1 MPFTVALVGRPN
13 VGKSTLF
20 NRLVGKKIAIV
31 DDTPGVTRDRRLGD
45 ASIYDMEFTAVDTA
59 GLENMFD
66 DSLESRMRQQT
77 ENAIAQSHVICMV
90 TDARDGITPLD
101 DHFAQF
107 LRRTNRPVIL
117 LVNKCEGNNA
127 QDAINE
133 SYALGLGE
141 PIGISGEHGIGMPD
155 VYNALRSH
163 YEQWQADNPDELAD
177 DTAPTPIM
185 NIELD
190 EDGNPLLGEA
200 IPDLDDPT
208 RPIQLAIVGRPN
220 VGKSTMINSLL
231 GEERLLTGPEAG
243 ITRDS
248 ITVDFEWKNR
258 PLKLVDT
265 AGLRRR
271 SRVDSKLEKLSG
283 TDTRRSIQFAQV
295 VALVLDANDML
306 EKQDL
311 TIARQ
316 VIDEGRALIIVA
328 NKWDTITDKDAQLQK
343 LSDRLQ
349 TSLPQVRG
357 IPIITTAGIRGKN
370 LNKMLDMVLQV
381 YETWNQRISTS
392 RLNTWL
398 TQAVDAN
405 PPPLVRG
412 RRLKIRYMT
421 QAKTRPPTFAVFI
434 SIADEMP
441 ESYMRYLA
449 NGLRTTFNLWGIP
462 LRLLPRNNTKTNPF
476 AHLAKKR

>member
-45 ASIYDMEFTAVDTA
+45 ANIYDMDFCVVDTA
-59 GLENMFD
+59 GLEELFD
-66 DSLESRMRQQT
+66 DSLEARMRQQT
-77 ENAIAQSHVICMV
+77 EQAIADAHVICMM
-90 TDARDGITPLD
+90 TDARAGLTPLD
-101 DHFAQF
+101 EHFAQF
-107 LRRTNRPVIL
+107 LRKSNRPVIV
-117 LVNKCEGNNA
+117 LVNKCEGNDA
-127 QDAINE
+127 QDSLTE

-141 PIGISGEHGIGMPD
+141 PVGVSGEHGIGMAD
-155 VYNALRSH
+155 LYNALLPH
-163 YEQWQADNPDELAD
+163 YEKWTED
-177 DTAPTPIM
+177 DAIANDPYLMEEPITDV
-185 NIELD
+185 ELD
-190 EDGNPLLGEA
+190 EDGNPL
-200 IPDLDDPT
+200 IPNLDDPK

-220 VGKSTMINSLL
+220 VGKSTMVNSLL

-248 ITVDFEWKNR
+248 IAVDFQWRDR
-258 PLKLVDT
+258 PMKLVDT

-271 SRVDSKLEKLSG
+271 SRVDTKLERLSG
-283 TDTRRSIQFAQV
+283 ADTRRAIQYAQV

-316 VIDEGRALIIVA
+316 VIKEGRALIIVA
-328 NKWDTITDKDAQLQK
+328 NKWDTIDDKDAQLQK
-343 LSDRLQ
+343 LKDRLQ

-357 IPIITTAGIRGKN
+357 IPVITTAGIRGKN
-370 LNKMLDMVLQV
+370 LNKMLDSVLAI
-381 YETWNQRISTS
+381 YETWNIRISTS
-392 RLNTWL
+392 QLNTWL
-398 TQAVDAN
+398 NQAVAAN

-421 QAKTRPPTFAVFI
+421 QAKTRPPTFALFI

-441 ESYMRYLA
+441 ESYIRYLA
-449 NGLRTTFNLWGIP
+449 NGLRNTFHIWGIP
-462 LRLLPRNNTKTNPF
+462 LRLLPRNNTKENPF
-476 AHLAKKR
+476 AHLANKRT

>member
-1 MPFTVALVGRPN
+1 MPFTVAIVGRPN

-31 DDTPGVTRDRRLGD
+31 DDTPGVTRDRRPGN
-45 ASIYDMEFTAVDTA
+45 ASIYDMDFCAVDTA
-59 GLENMFD
+59 GLENLFD

-77 ENAIAQSHVICMV
+77 ETAIAEAHVICMV
-90 TDARDGITPLD
+90 TDARAGMTPMD
-101 DHFAQF
+101 EYFAQF
-107 LRRTNRPVIL
+107 LRRSDRPVL
-117 LVNKCEGNNA
+117 VLVNKCEGNNA
-127 QDAINE
+127 QNSILEA
-133 SYALGLGE
+133 YALGLGE

-155 VYNALRSH
+155 LYNALLPH
-163 YEQWQADNPDELAD
+163 YETWQQDHAN
-177 DTAPTPIM
+177 TPHDPESDAIESPLL

-190 EDGNPLLGEA
+190 QDGNALNPH
-200 IPDLDDPT
+200 LDDPK

-231 GEERLLTGPEAG
+231 GKNRLLTGPEAG
-243 ITRDS
+243 ITRDA
-248 ITVDFEWKNR
+248 IAVDFKWRDR

-271 SRVDSKLEKLSG
+271 SKVNTKLEKLSG
-283 TDTRRSIQFAQV
+283 TDTRRAIQYAQV
-295 VALVLDANDML
+295 VALVLDASDML

-316 VIDEGRALIIVA
+316 VIEEGRALIIVA
-328 NKWDTITDKDAQLQK
+328 NKWDTITEKDQQLQK

-370 LNKMLDMVLQV
+370 LNKMLDMVLQI
-381 YETWNQRISTS
+381 YETWNQRIATS

-398 TQAVDAN
+398 NEAVAAN

-412 RRLKIRYMT
+412 RRLKIRYIT
-421 QAKTRPPTFAVFI
+421 QAKTRPPTFALFI
-434 SIADEMP
+434 SIAHEMP
-441 ESYMRYLA
+441 ESYLRYLA
-449 NGLRTTFNLWGIP
+449 NGLRSHFSLWGIP

-476 AHLAKKR
+476 AHLAKNK